1 MENFLN
7 HRILSLLRCCMLKI
21 VFFLTLCLI
30 SDATFCQNTDQNKV
44 TQIRQQM
51 AKIRQTT
58 NWDNPAEAKAAN
70 EQIKVLMGQLV
81 AATSA
86 SSSGQVP
93 AGGQNQDGSGNS
105 NSDGNKMSELQM
117 EMSKHKVDVYTQLWE
132 AGASGKSA
140 PVLLAKPL
148 REEIVAEFKEDEA
161 GSAANELTLEE
172 TKTLCLDMSTKTIEL
187 IIDQMQN
194 YKSISTLIIV
204 GGKNGSPVNLNDL
217 FDRAKN
223 YPLEVLYVINFKQYV
238 KSIPETIV
246 NFKKLTE
253 LGLFNNSIEK
263 LPLAIGSLTSLKN
276 LYLDINPISTITP
289 VINTLTSLDT
299 LGVAK
304 TKIVEVELDKIKKSL
319 PNCIILKQ

>member
-1 MENFLN
+1 MENFLSY
-7 HRILSLLRCCMLKI
+7 RILSLLRCCMLKI

-30 SDATFCQNTDQNKV
+30 SDAAFCQNTDQNKV

-86 SSSGQVP
+86 SSNGQSS
-93 AGGQNQDGSGNS
+93 AGGQNQGGSENS

-148 REEIVAEFKEDEA
+148 REEIIQEFKDEDDKTVKNQEFLDKMTV
-161 GSAANELTLEE
+161 LTLE
-172 TKTLCLDMSTKTIEL
+172 MSMPGIDL
-187 IIDQMQN
+187 IIDAMSA
-194 YKSISTLIIV
+194 YKGIKTLIITTKEITLNV
-204 GGKNGSPVNLNDL
+204 DLVNI
-217 FDRAKN
+217 FKQAKD
-223 YPLEVLYVINFKQYV
+223 YPLEELCIFNLGVGVTTIPAEIRYFKNVHTISLLANNIKSLPKEVSGLKELKYLYVDHNPLG
-238 KSIPETIV
+238 SIEEVVSPITG
-246 NFKKLTE
+246 LQE
-253 LGLFNNSIEK
+253 LGI
-263 LPLAIGSLTSLKN
+263 
-276 LYLDINPISTITP
+276 
-289 VINTLTSLDT
+289 
-299 LGVAK
+299 AK
-304 TKIVEVELDKIKKSL
+304 TKIQLVEIDHIRKVL
-319 PNCIILKQ
+319 PNCKILTE